1 MTQPK
6 HKMRLADLLDQ
17 AEPYATF
24 HDATMHKIKID
35 YETHELT
42 AEFKLCVGNP
52 DGKTEMERERHRTGM
67 LKVSGLVF
75 WASEPPENGAAD
87 NRGPLWLTS
96 DGLISEA
103 PTETA
108 KKLASMVTPDCYA
121 WYLYFSDLNA
131 FAYFAARDVVFEW
144 DTA

>member
-1 MTQPK
+1 MKQAK
-6 HKMRLADLLDQ
+6 QEMKMDDLLDQ
-17 AEPYATF
+17 DELYATF
-24 HDATMHKIKID
+24 HDAKLHKIKID
-35 YETHELT
+35 YEAHELT

-67 LKVSGLVF
+67 LKVCGLVF
-75 WASEPPENGAAD
+75 WALEPPENGAAD

-103 PTETA
+103 PTEAA
-108 KKLASMVTPDCYA
+108 KKLASMVTPDSYA

-131 FAYFAARDVVFEW
+131 FAYFAAKEVVFEW
-144 DTA
+144 KTA